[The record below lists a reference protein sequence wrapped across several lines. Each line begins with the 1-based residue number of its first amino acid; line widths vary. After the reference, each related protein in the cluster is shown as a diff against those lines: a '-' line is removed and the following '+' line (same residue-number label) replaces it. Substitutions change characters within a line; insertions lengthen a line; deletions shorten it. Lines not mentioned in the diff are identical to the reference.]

1 MTVLRVD
8 TISGIGSDGP
18 VFDGD
23 LEFNSQNF
31 FVLPKGT
38 TDNRVGLG
46 STAGALR
53 YNTDSNKVE
62 LYDGSQWTEV
72 QASRPDLNG
81 GARGVFGGGIL
92 SPGATNTINYINI
105 SSSIRIN

>member
-38 TDNRVGLG
+38 T
-46 STAGALR
+46 
-53 YNTDSNKVE
+53 
-62 LYDGSQWTEV
+62 TEQFPDFATNAV
-72 QASRPDLNG
+72 DAAS
-81 GARGVFGGGIL
+81 ARGVFGGGL
-92 SPGATNTINYINI
+92 TPSNVNTIDYVTIASTGNANDFGDLTQA
-105 SSSIRIN
+105 